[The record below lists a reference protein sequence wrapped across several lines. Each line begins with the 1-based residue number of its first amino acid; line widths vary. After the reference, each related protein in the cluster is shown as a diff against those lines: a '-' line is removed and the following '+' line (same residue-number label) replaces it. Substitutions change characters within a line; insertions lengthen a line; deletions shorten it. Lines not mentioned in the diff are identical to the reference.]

1 MHTTKADVRRAAR
14 HLGLPNW
21 DHAAAPCLRSRLAF
35 GVEAKEQH
43 LRMVGEAERRV
54 RLALGLDHTVNMRVR
69 MLAKKRAMVELDQLE
84 LVERDAPAVLRK
96 EGFLQVFQDL
106 GFDSFGVR
114 AFKTGS
120 VAAVAKDSSVGTKT
134 TL

>member
-1 MHTTKADVRRAAR
+1 
-14 HLGLPNW
+14 
-21 DHAAAPCLRSRLAF
+21 
-35 GVEAKEQH
+35 
-43 LRMVGEAERRV
+43 MVGEAERRV